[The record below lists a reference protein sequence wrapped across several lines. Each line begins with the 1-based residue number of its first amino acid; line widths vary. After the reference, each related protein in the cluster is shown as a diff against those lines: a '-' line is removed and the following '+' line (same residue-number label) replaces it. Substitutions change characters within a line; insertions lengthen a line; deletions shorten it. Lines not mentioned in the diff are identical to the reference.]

1 MGIPK
6 CPRIRH
12 TIHKSFVSLTKCAA
26 AWWNLPPWVTFP
38 KTENDGRGAR
48 GAQMGMAKG
57 VLSCGWHLYLRGG
70 CLAWDHICF
79 EFTAVSCVVGLGRT
93 GLA

>member
-1 MGIPK
+1 MGISK

-38 KTENDGRGAR
+38 KTENDERGVWGSDGGWPR
-48 GAQMGMAKG
+48 G
-57 VLSCGWHLYLRGG
+57 C
-70 CLAWDHICF
+70 
-79 EFTAVSCVVGLGRT
+79 
-93 GLA
+93 